1 MSGELSSELERKIM
15 IYIFYYLIC
24 IIGIFLVGYP
34 VFVFSGQEQRKTL
47 VYPFSFLVGAAEIIF
62 VSFWFSCFG
71 MAAKYIINVMTLIA
85 VVQWVLLFVKK
96 KNVKFW
102 TKTDKMDYFILGACL
117 LSGLFPIIPMI
128 FFKACFP
135 YCDGFT
141 YVSIADWLVENGFG
155 NQVTLDVYHPWLSQ
169 IYLYQF
175 YHLRMGAQYFL
186 AFWTA
191 FFQVKYS
198 IFTYASISGVGV
210 FLLGN
215 SVALFTSHSSSLD
228 KKHVIFATV
237 FSAFNVP
244 IIIWSAIYGFFP
256 QLFGM
261 VFIAASLGWIKKSF
275 EIEEKGFK
283 TDYIVAAFFVTALAL
298 CYSEMVPF
306 FVLAVC
312 AWLIYYSVRNRK
324 FKTYCLRLIVI
335 ALIACIFMG
344 KYTIE
349 MVQAILSQ
357 FGAVVGG
364 DRSEGW
370 FTYLGYIL
378 SSVIVDFNF
387 TTGVY
392 GSVYRIIFAAF
403 TLMMLTFLIVGCVRS
418 RRTDKKEAL
427 IDMTVLT
434 IPYFLMLV
442 YFTSITDNPFGD
454 GAGNSWGTYKL
465 VQYYAIIPFMCIF
478 SFYADTFRGTKR
490 IFKALNY
497 ILLCGFICWACLNT
511 FVYSKSIT
519 GSMRTYTGY
528 SEAPLT
534 EYVEI
539 AEKYEGVDSVVNIE
553 STPVKHRQ
561 LLTYFLRDNNLAS
574 DWSSDDYFN
583 IMREIG
589 DPPHASEGIILTYN
603 PDDDNSLAGMIEVSG
618 STARTSIEAGTGVG
632 EVESDEIN
640 SWTWNERKSEYV
652 IENFSDQE
660 IELDCELVADG
671 GDATVDIYVN
681 DELYDTINMTAG
693 VPAECKI
700 GLGSDEAVR
709 VRFEYNGASVEPSEN
724 DFRVLWLR
732 VMNMKITL
740 LRD

>member
-1 MSGELSSELERKIM
+1 
-15 IYIFYYLIC
+15 
-24 IIGIFLVGYP
+24 
-34 VFVFSGQEQRKTL
+34 
-47 VYPFSFLVGAAEIIF
+47 
-62 VSFWFSCFG
+62 
-71 MAAKYIINVMTLIA
+71 
-85 VVQWVLLFVKK
+85 
-96 KNVKFW
+96 
-102 TKTDKMDYFILGACL
+102 
-117 LSGLFPIIPMI
+117 
-128 FFKACFP
+128 
-135 YCDGFT
+135 
-141 YVSIADWLVENGFG
+141 
-155 NQVTLDVYHPWLSQ
+155 
-169 IYLYQF
+169 
-175 YHLRMGAQYFL
+175 
-186 AFWTA
+186 
-191 FFQVKYS
+191 
-198 IFTYASISGVGV
+198 
-210 FLLGN
+210 
-215 SVALFTSHSSSLD
+215 
-228 KKHVIFATV
+228 
-237 FSAFNVP
+237 
-244 IIIWSAIYGFFP
+244 
-256 QLFGM
+256 M

-427 IDMTVLT
+427 MDMTVLT

-465 VQYYAIIPFMCIF
+465 VQYYAIIPFICIF

-652 IENFSDQE
+652 IENFSDQD